1 MPLVGLRL
9 HVSGIVQG
17 VGFRPFV
24 HRLAQR
30 HRLTGWVRNTSGD
43 VEIAVEGE
51 SDALDTFL
59 VDLRTCAPPLARID
73 RVAAE
78 PAVASGLCG
87 FAIVDSASI
96 ESLRQLVPPDVGICA
111 ECERELLD
119 PTNRRYRYPFITC
132 TDCGPRYSVID
143 AMPYDRARTSM
154 RAFTQ
159 CDRCA
164 VEYRDPSDRRYHS
177 ETNSCP
183 ECGPSLRCIDSHGAD
198 LSSGDPIGVAARL
211 IEAGQVV
218 AVRGIGGFHLA
229 VDATNE
235 RAVTRLRA
243 RKRRDGKP
251 LAVMART
258 VEDARR
264 FAVIAEHEAR
274 WLTSPERPIVILRA
288 RRAGVVAPSVSVDLG
303 TIGVMVAYTPLHILL
318 LESVGR
324 PLVMTSGNP
333 SGQPLASTLDEAT
346 LTLGDIAD
354 AYLTHDREIV
364 ARVDD
369 SIVRVAEPSPIVM
382 RRGRGFA
389 PVPVAL
395 PVETPVPLV
404 AVGPHLKNTLAVA
417 IGDTAFLSPHIGDL
431 ETLETEE
438 AWHRVYHSLTRLFN
452 VKPRIAVRDLHP
464 GYVSTR
470 IAENLPV
477 EQVVAV
483 QHHHAHLA
491 AVAAEHGVTTR
502 VIGIAFDGTGYGT
515 DGHTWGAEIL
525 VADLADFR
533 RLAHL
538 RYLPLAGG
546 DRAARSPWR
555 SALGYEHLL
564 GRSGLLPTEDI
575 PSVPASGLDLVRR
588 QLAAQLHTPLA
599 SSMGRLFDAAAA
611 ILGVC
616 FESRFEG
623 EAAMRLEA
631 LAGNRPGTP
640 RWLDVGT
647 DADDAGEIILDPVP
661 LLVDLAEATQRGDD
675 RADLAADFHSSVAD
689 VTARVAAA
697 MAERE
702 GTRRVVLAGGVFQ
715 NVRLTAELSERLERL
730 ALEVLLPRRLPA
742 NDGAISYGQSVVA
755 AAKLEGGPT
764 IPDGK

>member
-1 MPLVGLRL
+1 M
-9 HVSGIVQG
+9 QG

-51 SDALDTFL
+51 SHALNTF
-59 VDLRTCAPPLARID
+59 VADLQSQAPPLARID
-73 RVAAE
+73 RLAAE
-78 PAVASGLCG
+78 PAMASGLSG
-87 FAIVDSASI
+87 FAIVDSATTD
-96 ESLRQLVPPDVGICA
+96 SLRQLVPPDVGICA

-119 PTNRRYRYPFITC
+119 PANRRYRYPFITC

-159 CDRCA
+159 CQTCA
-164 VEYRDPSDRRYHS
+164 AEYRDPGDRRYHS

-183 ECGPSLRCIDSHGAD
+183 KCGPSLRCLDARDATLH
-198 LSSGDPIGVAARL
+198 SGDPIAVAARW

-218 AVRGIGGFHLA
+218 AIRGIGGFHLA

-235 RAVTRLRA
+235 RAVSRLRA

-251 LAVMART
+251 FAVMVRT
-258 VEDARR
+258 VEDARQL
-264 FAVIAEHEAR
+264 AIVSDHEAR
-274 WLTSPERPIVILRA
+274 WLASPERPIVILRE
-288 RRAGVVAPSVSVDLG
+288 RSETRVAASVSVDLG
-303 TIGVMVAYTPLHILL
+303 TIGVMLAYTPLHILL
-318 LESVGR
+318 VEAVGR

-333 SGQPLASTLDEAT
+333 SGQPLVSTLDEAT
-346 LTLGDIAD
+346 RTLGDIAD

-369 SIVRVAEPSPIVM
+369 SVVRIAEPAPIVM

-389 PVPVAL
+389 PIPVPL
-395 PVETPVPLV
+395 PIATSLPLV
-404 AVGPHLKNTLAVA
+404 AVGPHLKNTFAVA

-431 ETLETEE
+431 ETVETED
-438 AWHRVYHSLTRLFN
+438 AWRGTYDALARMFGVTPRV
-452 VKPRIAVRDLHP
+452 AVRDLHP

-470 IAENLPV
+470 IAESLPV
-477 EQVVAV
+477 ERVIAV
-483 QHHHAHLA
+483 QHHHAHVA
-491 AVAAEHGVTTR
+491 AVAAEHGITTP
-502 VIGIAFDGTGYGT
+502 VIGVAFDGTGYGV

-525 VADLADFR
+525 VADLTRFR
-533 RLAHL
+533 RAAHL

-564 GRSGLLPTEDI
+564 GRSLLTAEVI
-575 PSVPASGLDLVRR
+575 RSVPKDAVGLVRR
-588 QLAAQLHTPLA
+588 QLAAGVFTPLA

-616 FESRFEG
+616 LESRFEG
-623 EAAMRLEA
+623 EAAMRLES
-631 LAGNRPGTP
+631 LAEDRPGRR

-647 DADDAGEIILDPVP
+647 AADDSGARILDPIP
-661 LLVDLAEATQRGDD
+661 LLVYLADAVERGED

-689 VTARVAAA
+689 ATAGLVAAI
-697 MAERE
+697 AERE
-702 GTRRVVLAGGVFQ
+702 ETRRVVLAGGVFQ
-715 NVRLTAELSERLERL
+715 NARLTAELSARLQRL
-730 ALEVLLPRRLPA
+730 ALEVLLPRQLPA
-742 NDGAISYGQSVVA
+742 NDGAISYGQAVVA
-755 AAKLEGGPT
+755 AAKLEAGVDSGEGT
-764 IPDGK
+764 LS